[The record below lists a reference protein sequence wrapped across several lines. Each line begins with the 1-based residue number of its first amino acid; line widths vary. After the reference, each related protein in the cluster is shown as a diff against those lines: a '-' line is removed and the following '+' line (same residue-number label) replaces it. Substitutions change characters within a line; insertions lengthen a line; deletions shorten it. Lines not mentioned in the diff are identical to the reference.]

1 MKRTV
6 ILSPAHPDWA
16 GPQADPALC
25 RRLTGHL
32 AANDRHMYVVLRAAR
47 LREYTEEGIAPV
59 DILQDGLVTARITGV
74 DADRA
79 VQALARRRVFCQNQ
93 DGALL
98 FSIGADT
105 SFEDLDYV
113 QAVVAELLE

>member
-6 ILSPAHPDWA
+6 ILDPTHPDWT
-16 GPQADPALC
+16 GPQADPVLC

-32 AANDRHMYVVLRAAR
+32 AAR
-47 LREYTEEGIAPV
+47 LREYTEEGITPV
-59 DILQDGLVTARITGV
+59 DILRDGLVSARIDGV
-74 DADRA
+74 DPDQAA
-79 VQALARRRVFCQNQ
+79 SALARRRVFCQSRQ
-93 DGALL
+93 GSLF

-113 QAVVAELLE
+113 QAVVAELLG

>member
-32 AANDRHMYVVLRAAR
+32 AAR

-105 SFEDLDYV
+105 SFEDLVYV

>member
-32 AANDRHMYVVLRAAR
+32 AAR

-93 DGALL
+93 DGVLL

>member
-6 ILSPAHPDWA
+6 ILSPTHPDWA

-32 AANDRHMYVVLRAAR
+32 AAR

>member
-6 ILSPAHPDWA
+6 ILSPTHPDWA

-32 AANDRHMYVVLRAAR
+32 AAR

-93 DGALL
+93 DGVLL

>member
-6 ILSPAHPDWA
+6 ILSPTHPDWA

-32 AANDRHMYVVLRAAR
+32 AAR

-59 DILQDGLVTARITGV
+59 DIPQEGVVAARITGV

-93 DGALL
+93 DGVLL

>member
-6 ILSPAHPDWA
+6 VLSPGHPDWA

-32 AANDRHMYVVLRAAR
+32 AAR

-113 QAVVAELLE
+113 QAVMAELLE

>member
-6 ILSPAHPDWA
+6 ILDPTHPDWA
-16 GPQADPALC
+16 GPQTDPVLC

-32 AANDRHMYVVLRAAR
+32 AAR

-59 DILQDGLVTARITGV
+59 DILRDGLVSAQIAGV
-74 DADRA
+74 DPHQA
-79 VQALARRRVFCQNQ
+79 VSALARQRVFCQSRE
-93 DGALL
+93 GALL

-113 QAVVAELLE
+113 QAVAAQLLK

>member
-6 ILSPAHPDWA
+6 VLSPGHPDWT

-32 AANDRHMYVVLRAAR
+32 AAR
-47 LREYTEEGIAPV
+47 LREYTEEGVAPV
-59 DILQDGLVTARITGV
+59 DIPQEGVVAARIAGV
-74 DADRA
+74 DASQA
-79 VQALARRRVFCQNQ
+79 VQSLARRRVFCQNQ
-93 DGALL
+93 DGALV